1 MANLLIV
8 DDTVETCTMLQRL
21 FARCGHAS
29 TVLYGGQDVLPALRE
44 ASYDLVLLDVMMPLV
59 DGFEV
64 LRSIRA
70 DADARVARTSVAMY
84 SAIGDP
90 VQMERGIASGAN
102 EWIVKGTPFA
112 LLRQRL
118 ERFLSP
124 PDGTTEGDRRGCA

>member
-21 FARCGHAS
+21 FARCGHES
-29 TVLYGGQDVLPALRE
+29 TVLYGGEAVLPALRQ
-44 ASYDLVLLDVMMPLV
+44 APYDLVLLDVMMPRV

-64 LRSIRA
+64 LRAIRA
-70 DADARVARTSVAMY
+70 DADQRVAHTSVAMY

-90 VQMERGIASGAN
+90 AQMERGIACGAN
-102 EWIVKGTPFA
+102 EWIVKGTPFT

-118 ERFLSP
+118 ERFLAP
-124 PDGTTEGDRRGCA
+124 PDGTTEGDGSCI